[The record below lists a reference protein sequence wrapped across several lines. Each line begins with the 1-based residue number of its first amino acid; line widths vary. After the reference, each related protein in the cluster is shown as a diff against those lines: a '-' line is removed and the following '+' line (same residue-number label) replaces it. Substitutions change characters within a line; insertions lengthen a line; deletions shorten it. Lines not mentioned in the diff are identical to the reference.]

1 MGPYQ
6 RPTLQDEDFGN
17 ITRPGENVIQD
28 FGQEDKNVGSYI
40 LVILPFTRPP
50 TPSSRSMRAL
60 RGGLSINALTQT
72 EGDKKEE
79 VIEIIGNY
87 TGCYDI
93 GAG

>member
-1 MGPYQ
+1 MFQSRDLSP
-6 RPTLQDEDFGN
+6 RLRVTPEE
-17 ITRPGENVIQD
+17 RK
-28 FGQEDKNVGSYI
+28 QEDKSIGSYI
-40 LVILPFTRPP
+40 LVIMQFTRPP

-79 VIEIIGNY
+79 VFETIGNY
-87 TGCYDI
+87 TGCYEV